1 MGTRIIVI
9 AALALL
15 MQGCASLAPTEAEQ
29 LSWNGP
35 GAGPCLFGGVSNR
48 AVEHC
53 ARVTLGEEAMLIT
66 INSQALAMLPE
77 DAKCTDHVQAAREL
91 LKDYPDV
98 QTRLIYSC
106 PPGQADRSVC
116 HVSVLATAADGRQY
130 ILDNGAAVPA
140 AASHV
145 ASLDEFRHEV
155 GQYWVDQPPNMAQ
168 AWGIDELLGEVDIA
182 AEAAAK
188 P

>member
-9 AALALL
+9 ATLALL

-35 GAGPCLFGGVSNR
+35 GTGPCLFGGVSNR

-53 ARVTLGEEAMLIT
+53 ARVTLGEEALMASV
-66 INSQALAMLPE
+66 NSQALAMLPAN
-77 DAKCTDHVQAAREL
+77 AKCTDHVQAARVL
-91 LKDYPDV
+91 LQEYSDV
-98 QTRLIYSC
+98 QTRLVYSC

-116 HVSVLATAADGRQY
+116 HVSVLATTADGRQY
-130 ILDNGAAVPA
+130 VLDNGAAVPA

-145 ASLDEFRHEV
+145 ASLDEYQREV
-155 GQYWVDQPPNMAQ
+155 GQYWVDQPPTMAQ
-168 AWGIDELLGEVDIA
+168 AWGIDELLGEVSIA
-182 AEAAAK
+182 AEPAVSR
-188 P
+188 